1 MEGFKMMEIYNT
13 VDEYIAAQADD
24 VQAIL
29 RELRRVIREAAPEAT
44 ERICMRMPTFDLN
57 GKWLVHFG
65 AFKKHVGFFPQ
76 PDGVAAF
83 ADRLTG
89 YKTSKGTIQFPL
101 NKPIP
106 YDLVAEITQF
116 RVAAVKGER
125 Q

>member
-1 MEGFKMMEIYNT
+1 MMETYNT
-13 VDEYIAAQADD
+13 IDEYIAIQSAD

-29 RELRRVIREAAPEAT
+29 RELRRVIREAAPDAT

-83 ADRLTG
+83 ANKLTG

-106 YDLVAEITQF
+106 YDLVSEITRF
-116 RVAAVKGER
+116 RVVAVSGK
-125 Q
+125 